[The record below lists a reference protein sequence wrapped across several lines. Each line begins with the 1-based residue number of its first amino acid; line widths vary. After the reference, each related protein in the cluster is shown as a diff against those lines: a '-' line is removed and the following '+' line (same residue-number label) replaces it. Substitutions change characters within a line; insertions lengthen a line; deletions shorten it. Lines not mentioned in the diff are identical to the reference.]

1 MLYVLCIWGVCMYQE
16 AEHTPCDNR
25 SQLADFGCWQQK
37 CSWGFENCFQNLS
50 IFVHWLWL
58 HWSQADQGTPVQES
72 SGCASEF
79 CVILCQLHHHL
90 EILSCEQDQ
99 LLWTSSTVWKTLCK
113 ADMLLCFVGRSLGPA
128 LYRAV
133 VLGGLSLAQNMQTS
147 ITGLKWTN
155 WFENCDIDLWTTVT
169 NWLSSNRMWVFQGS
183 FSSSLCPKA
192 RPPHI

>member
-1 MLYVLCIWGVCMYQE
+1 MYQE
-16 AEHTPCDNR
+16 TEHTPCDNR
-25 SQLADFGCWQQK
+25 SQLADFSGWQQK

-50 IFVHWLWL
+50 ICMHRLAL
-58 HWSQADQGTPVQES
+58 HWSQADQRTPVQES

-90 EILSCEQDQ
+90 EILSLWARPATLD
-99 LLWTSSTVWKTLCK
+99 LLHCVENIVQSRNALVV
-113 ADMLLCFVGRSLGPA
+113 ACFVGRSLGPA

-133 VLGGLSLAQNMQTS
+133 VLGGLGLAQNMRTS
-147 ITGLKWTN
+147 ITGLKRTN

-183 FSSSLCPKA
+183 FSLSLCPKA